1 MAHLNKWED
10 KGLYRQFTNN
20 VTGRE
25 VLNINLTIQGDPRFD
40 DIKYVINDFTQI
52 TDFDFSDIDIKRL
65 VVTDNAAAKSNPNL
79 KIALILT
86 LEPLLEWANLYCE
99 YMKDSPY
106 ICEIFDNISDARKWV
121 SK

>member
-1 MAHLNKWED
+1 MTYFSVI
-10 KGLYRQFTNN
+10 YRKFTNH
-20 VTGRE
+20 VSGKE

-52 TDFDFSDIDIKRL
+52 IDFDFSDMDIQKIM
-65 VVTDNAAAKSNPNL
+65 VTDNAAAKSNPNL

-106 ICEIFDNISDARKWV
+106 TCAIFDNIPDAKKWI